1 MEVPVKFPF
10 WFNSYLNSQ
19 TSVDVTADKMQNLLT
34 KQELGGTYNTVL
46 HELHKKNQLKY
57 HMTGANRKTTFCE
70 ITVYPKANVCG
81 NLEFIIH
88 AFSSY

>member
-1 MEVPVKFPF
+1 
-10 WFNSYLNSQ
+10 
-19 TSVDVTADKMQNLLT
+19 MQNLLT
-34 KQELGGTYNTVL
+34 KQERGGTYNTVL
-46 HELHKKNQLKY
+46 HELRKKHQLKY

-70 ITVYPKANVCG
+70 ITVYPKVNVCG